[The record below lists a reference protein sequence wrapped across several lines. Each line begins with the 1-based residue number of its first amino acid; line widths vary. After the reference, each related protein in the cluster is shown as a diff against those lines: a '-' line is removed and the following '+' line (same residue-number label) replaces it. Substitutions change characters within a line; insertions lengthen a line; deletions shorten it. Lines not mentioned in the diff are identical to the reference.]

1 MEAANR
7 GAQEAGG
14 LSVGLGIELRFE
26 QGLNDWVDVDINFRY
41 FVARKTMF
49 VKYAQAFVMLAGESA
64 RWTSC
69 SRALTLVQ
77 IRKVTRFQ
85 VVLIGTAYWSGLVD
99 WLRGTLLPSGKIK
112 STDLRLF
119 TVTRLR
125 RGGRRRHLRRP
136 LATRR
141 TQSTDNRVVLAAAAT
156 APMFVA
162 DRSAMALHGSS
173 SLGRC
178 MLGRFS
184 GDSRVQD
191 LGCPGVRDSA
201 AVIDVLGKAGV
212 RVPELVGCCS

>member
-1 MEAANR
+1 MC
-7 GAQEAGG
+7 
-14 LSVGLGIELRFE
+14 
-26 QGLNDWVDVDINFRY
+26 
-41 FVARKTMF
+41 

-162 DRSAMALHGSS
+162 DRSAWLYMDRQVLAVACSA
-173 SLGRC
+173 
-178 MLGRFS
+178 
-184 GDSRVQD
+184 V
-191 LGCPGVRDSA
+191 SA
-201 AVIDVLGKAGV
+201 AIAESRTWAAPVSGI
-212 RVPELVGCCS
+212 RRP